1 MLPRQSC
8 IYKCLILF
16 DFSIGLRTISGG
28 ISWGELAPPLML
40 VNPVVTPILTLYIA
54 LATSL
59 AQGWCNCES

>member
-1 MLPRQSC
+1 MFGFVVWQSG
-8 IYKCLILF
+8 L
-16 DFSIGLRTISGG
+16 SPGLRTISGG

-59 AQGWCNCES
+59 AQGC